1 MNWMLIIIQNYHS
14 AESEKKMK
22 TPPISQT
29 RWKRENLFKK
39 IQHEIDE
46 ETQSVSDK
54 TGLNPWIILGTKS
67 FEYFL
72 KFSDLHFIFTLNP
85 HLYSKHLG
93 RILRNFHLC
102 ADCIVGPGDLLCL
115 QVLQEKKDKR

>member
-1 MNWMLIIIQNYHS
+1 MLIIIQNYHS

-46 ETQSVSDK
+46 ETQSVSDM
-54 TGLNPWIILGTKS
+54 TGVNPWIILGTKS

-72 KFSDLHFIFTLNP
+72 ENSQIC
-85 HLYSKHLG
+85 
-93 RILRNFHLC
+93 ILSSL
-102 ADCIVGPGDLLCL
+102 
-115 QVLQEKKDKR
+115 